1 MSDASGLISL
11 RAAALAKFKLLSTPS
26 REVLNPPNLY
36 FTKKKKKEKSISCLA
51 SVWRPFQLLSEDLTA
66 QTMI

>member
-11 RAAALAKFKLLSTPS
+11 RAGALAKFKLLSTPS

-36 FTKKKKKEKSISCLA
+36 FTKKRKIY
-51 SVWRPFQLLSEDLTA
+51 FLSSKCMETVPA
-66 QTMI
+66 P

>member
-11 RAAALAKFKLLSTPS
+11 RAGAVAKFKLLSTPS

-36 FTKKKKKEKSISCLA
+36 FTKKKKKRKIY
-51 SVWRPFQLLSEDLTA
+51 FLSSKCMETVPA
-66 QTMI
+66 P